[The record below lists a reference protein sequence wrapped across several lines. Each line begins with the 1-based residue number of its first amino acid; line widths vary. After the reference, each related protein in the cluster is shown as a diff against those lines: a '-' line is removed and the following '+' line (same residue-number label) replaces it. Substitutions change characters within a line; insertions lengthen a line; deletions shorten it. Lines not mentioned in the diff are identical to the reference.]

1 MQIISAIFF
10 FIVAIGVLVTV
21 HEFGHFWVA
30 RRFGVKVLRFSVG
43 FGKPIW
49 RGYRKNDETE
59 YVIAAIPL
67 GGYVQMLDER
77 EGPVDE
83 HELDRAFN
91 RKSLFARISVVA
103 AGPIFNFLFAIFAY
117 WVIFLVGIDG
127 LRPIVGDVEP
137 QTIAATGGFQSGDYI
152 VSIDGENTPTW
163 NSVMLQ
169 LLDNSMTQKNVA
181 VEVRS
186 NVDAEQTR
194 RLDFSGM
201 KGVLQR
207 DELLD
212 AIGFQ
217 PFRPLIE
224 PVIGQLVS
232 GAAAANAGIEK
243 YDRIVTVDGQA
254 VESWQRWVEI
264 VRASPDKDLDVL
276 IEREGVSKKLVIRPH
291 RVVLESGDIGR
302 IGASVHMPENILDE
316 LNITVSYGPLQALLE
331 ATNKTWEMTSMTIS
345 MLVRMVTGEI
355 SASNISGPI
364 SIAQYA
370 GYSAGIGVTA
380 FISYLA
386 IISIS
391 LGILNLLPIP
401 VLDGGHLMYY
411 LVEMIKGSP
420 VSEQTQALGQR
431 IGVAFLL
438 GLMVLAFYN
447 DLTRIFSQ

>member
-1 MQIISAIFF
+1 MQVFSSIFF
-10 FIVAIGVLVTV
+10 FIIAIGVLVTV

-49 RGYRKNDETE
+49 RGQRKNDETE

-77 EGPVDE
+77 EGPVE
-83 HELDRAFN
+83 PHELDRAFN

-137 QTIAATGGFQSGDYI
+137 DSIAATGGFQSGDYI
-152 VSIDGENTPTW
+152 VSIDGKNTPTW
-163 NSVMLQ
+163 NTVMLQ
-169 LLDNSMTQKNVA
+169 LLDKSMAQKNVA
-181 VEVRS
+181 VDVRD
-186 NVDAEQTR
+186 NDDVGHIR
-194 RLDFSGM
+194 RLNFSSM
-201 KGVLQR
+201 KGALER
-207 DELLD
+207 DELLGK
-212 AIGFQ
+212 IGFQ

-224 PVIGQLVS
+224 PVIGHLVGS
-232 GAAAANAGIEK
+232 GAAAKAGVEK
-243 YDRIVTVDGQA
+243 LDRIVNVDGQV

-264 VRASPDKDLDVL
+264 VRANPDKNLGVV
-276 IEREGVSKKLVIRPH
+276 IERDGVTKDIIIKPQ
-291 RVVLESGDIGR
+291 RVELESGDIGR
-302 IGASVHMPENILDE
+302 IGASVHMPENLIDDLSV
-316 LNITVSYGPLQALLE
+316 TVSYGPIQALLE
-331 ATNKTWEMTSMTIS
+331 ASEKTWGMTRMTIS
-345 MLVRMVTGEI
+345 MLVKMVMGDI

-420 VSEQTQALGQR
+420 VSDQTQALGQR
-431 IGVAFLL
+431 IGIAFLL

>member
-1 MQIISAIFF
+1 MQVISAIFF

-137 QTIAATGGFQSGDYI
+137 QTIAAAGGFQSGDYI

-181 VEVRS
+181 VEVRN

-194 RLDFSGM
+194 QLDFSGM

-207 DELLD
+207 DELLG

-316 LNITVSYGPLQALLE
+316 LNVTVSYGPLQALLE
-331 ATNKTWEMTSMTIS
+331 ATNKTWKMTGMTIS

-370 GYSAGIGVTA
+370 GYSAGIGITA

-431 IGVAFLL
+431 IGIAFLL

>member
-1 MQIISAIFF
+1 MQVISAIFF

-49 RGYRKNDETE
+49 RGCRKNDETE

-137 QTIAATGGFQSGDYI
+137 QTIAAAGGFQSGDYI

-181 VEVRS
+181 VEVRN

-194 RLDFSGM
+194 QLDFSGM

-207 DELLD
+207 DELLG

-316 LNITVSYGPLQALLE
+316 LNVTVSYGPLQALLE
-331 ATNKTWEMTSMTIS
+331 ATNKTWKMTGMTIS

-370 GYSAGIGVTA
+370 GYSAGIGITA

-431 IGVAFLL
+431 IGIAFLL